1 MILKYIFSYLLF
13 TCIVLFTNNI
23 RAQLVITN
31 QGANAS
37 VIVNSFISGG
47 LTISN
52 ATINCPSN
60 AYGTFT
66 NGESTDL
73 GIPTGLVL
81 TTGNVL
87 DLNQPGSGFMST
99 NNATTCNDAQ
109 LGTLEPLADYDCCIL
124 EFDVVPSCDEMQI
137 RFVFGS
143 EEYPE
148 WVSSGFN
155 DAFGFFIT
163 GPNPAGGNYNNNNVA
178 VLPNGTTIVSID
190 NVNANLNNAFY
201 VDNSA
206 GLTNIFDAFTTVL
219 VSDVSVIPCQS
230 YHFKIAI
237 ADAGDPFWDS
247 GVFVDFLECSSA
259 LESLVSS
266 TPVSCAGDDGT
277 ATINASGGFPG
288 YTYSWNTSPIQT
300 TATATG
306 LSPGFYEVSVD
317 DAGACTEPIIDTVEV
332 VANAI
337 VPTLTVNSETICE
350 GDLITLTAI
359 PSIAG
364 GSFLWGTGE
373 TSPSINVTANST
385 TTYTCDYDLAGC
397 IGASS
402 GTVTVNPLLEST
414 TEITICETDLPY
426 LWNGLSFAS
435 PGTQVAT
442 ISGLIT
448 GCDSIATLNLL
459 VNPILSSTTA
469 ITVCENELPFTWNT
483 LTFVSAGI
491 QQASLSS
498 LVSGCDSLAS
508 LNLSVQAPL
517 SSVTNLTICDSNLPF
532 AWNGLTFNTSGSDAA
547 VLTSAITGCDSLAI
561 LNLTVNPLLT
571 STTNQAVCDNSL
583 PFIWNGLTLNSS
595 TTESVNLVSSSGC
608 DSVATLNL
616 IVNSTISSV
625 TQEIICEQDLPY
637 LWNGL
642 SFNSAGSQIATLSS
656 LVTGCDSL
664 ATLVLDVNPTLISE
678 SFDTI
683 CDSELPYLW
692 NGMFFGA
699 GGSQTITLTAAVSG
713 CDSLATMSLTVNAS
727 QVPIFDQLGPYCEG
741 DVADALSNISN
752 EGIEGVWGPP
762 GINTGAIGG
771 TIYAFVPNPS
781 QCALNMQM
789 LIEVNETPDLSVTG
803 IDEICE
809 GQEAVITAFSGLN
822 NGSYLWQ
829 PGGESSNEIIVTPT
843 ITTQYSVVYM
853 VDGCESPILNF
864 TVTVNPNIPVFAG
877 DDIEICLGESVVLE
891 GSNGVTY
898 TWSDGVQNGVSFQP
912 VITGTYSL
920 TGMSVN
926 GCETQD
932 EVLVI
937 VNPIPIIDAGSPM
950 TVCEGDVVTLIGSGA
965 GPAGTYSWGNGVVD
979 GNPTVINSSGVYT
992 VTGIDVNGCSGTSS
1006 VNLTSIP
1013 YPNALFSADII
1024 SGVVPL
1030 TVNFTNSSSNATNY
1044 YWDFGNTESEDLND
1058 LSGVSTTYNIE
1069 GDFTVTLIASN
1080 ENCEDTMQLLIEVIP
1095 TGPPIIFVPNV
1106 FSPNQDGTNEL
1117 FIVETENIASIEL
1130 IILNRWGNI
1139 MTTIES
1145 IDIGWDGKSSNGNDA
1160 KEGVYFYKYNALG
1173 FNGQELTG
1181 HGFLTLVR

>member
-364 GSFLWGTGE
+364 GSFYGE
-373 TSPSINVTANST
+373 LVK
-385 TTYTCDYDLAGC
+385 
-397 IGASS
+397 
-402 GTVTVNPLLEST
+402 LLRR
-414 TEITICETDLPY
+414 
-426 LWNGLSFAS
+426 
-435 PGTQVAT
+435 
-442 ISGLIT
+442 
-448 GCDSIATLNLL
+448 
-459 VNPILSSTTA
+459 
-469 ITVCENELPFTWNT
+469 
-483 LTFVSAGI
+483 
-491 QQASLSS
+491 
-498 LVSGCDSLAS
+498 
-508 LNLSVQAPL
+508 
-517 SSVTNLTICDSNLPF
+517 
-532 AWNGLTFNTSGSDAA
+532 
-547 VLTSAITGCDSLAI
+547 LTSRLI
-561 LNLTVNPLLT
+561 LRQLT
-571 STTNQAVCDNSL
+571 
-583 PFIWNGLTLNSS
+583 
-595 TTESVNLVSSSGC
+595 
-608 DSVATLNL
+608 
-616 IVNSTISSV
+616 
-625 TQEIICEQDLPY
+625 
-637 LWNGL
+637 
-642 SFNSAGSQIATLSS
+642 
-656 LVTGCDSL
+656 
-664 ATLVLDVNPTLISE
+664 
-678 SFDTI
+678 
-683 CDSELPYLW
+683 
-692 NGMFFGA
+692 
-699 GGSQTITLTAAVSG
+699 
-713 CDSLATMSLTVNAS
+713 
-727 QVPIFDQLGPYCEG
+727 
-741 DVADALSNISN
+741 
-752 EGIEGVWGPP
+752 
-762 GINTGAIGG
+762 
-771 TIYAFVPNPS
+771 
-781 QCALNMQM
+781 
-789 LIEVNETPDLSVTG
+789 
-803 IDEICE
+803 
-809 GQEAVITAFSGLN
+809 
-822 NGSYLWQ
+822 
-829 PGGESSNEIIVTPT
+829 
-843 ITTQYSVVYM
+843 
-853 VDGCESPILNF
+853 
-864 TVTVNPNIPVFAG
+864 
-877 DDIEICLGESVVLE
+877 
-891 GSNGVTY
+891 
-898 TWSDGVQNGVSFQP
+898 P
-912 VITGTYSL
+912 VI
-920 TGMSVN
+920 M
-926 GCETQD
+926 
-932 EVLVI
+932 I
-937 VNPIPIIDAGSPM
+937 
-950 TVCEGDVVTLIGSGA
+950 
-965 GPAGTYSWGNGVVD
+965 
-979 GNPTVINSSGVYT
+979 
-992 VTGIDVNGCSGTSS
+992 
-1006 VNLTSIP
+1006 
-1013 YPNALFSADII
+1013 
-1024 SGVVPL
+1024 
-1030 TVNFTNSSSNATNY
+1030 
-1044 YWDFGNTESEDLND
+1044 
-1058 LSGVSTTYNIE
+1058 
-1069 GDFTVTLIASN
+1069 
-1080 ENCEDTMQLLIEVIP
+1080 
-1095 TGPPIIFVPNV
+1095 
-1106 FSPNQDGTNEL
+1106 
-1117 FIVETENIASIEL
+1117 
-1130 IILNRWGNI
+1130 
-1139 MTTIES
+1139 
-1145 IDIGWDGKSSNGNDA
+1145 
-1160 KEGVYFYKYNALG
+1160 
-1173 FNGQELTG
+1173 
-1181 HGFLTLVR
+1181 